1 MYQAIR
7 NSNGVDYMIKNAKS
21 LKDKAKNVANENA
34 ISIQQVLQ
42 NYMFERVLER
52 LSKSEYKENFIIK
65 GGLLLS
71 SIMGINL
78 RTTMDMDTNIT
89 GINLDKEELL
99 KILDEVLNMDIGD
112 NVAFK
117 IEKVE
122 YIKQE
127 EYYGGYQFKIIA
139 IYENIKVQFH
149 MDVST
154 GDVITPRAIEYKY
167 KKLFDNSYIDIL
179 SYNQETII
187 AEKLQSI
194 LERKITNSRMKD
206 YYDLYFFVNYRWDS
220 INKEILSEA
229 IIRTFSARNSITE
242 LRNIKETITTLEN
255 SPFLNRLW
263 LDYSQKHEYSK
274 SVSFLD
280 TIEAIKVLKRE
291 LYSNDI
297 AKEQIV

>member
-1 MYQAIR
+1 
-7 NSNGVDYMIKNAKS
+7 MIKNAKS
-21 LKDKAKNVANENA
+21 LKDKARNIANENA

-78 RTTMDMDTNIT
+78 RTTMDIDTNIT

-99 KILDEVLNMDIGD
+99 KILNEVLNMDIGD
-112 NVAFK
+112 NVTFK

-122 YIKQE
+122 DIKQE

-139 IYENIKVQFH
+139 TYENIKVQFH

-206 YYDLYFFVNYRWDS
+206 YYDLYFFVNYRWDN
-220 INKEILSEA
+220 IDKKILSEA
-229 IIRTFSARNSITE
+229 IVRTFSARNSITE
-242 LRNIKETITTLEN
+242 LKNIKETIKILEN
-255 SPFLNRLW
+255 NSFLNMIW
-263 LDYSQKHEYSK
+263 LDYSQNHEYSK
-274 SVSFLD
+274 NVSFND
-280 TIEAIKVLKRE
+280 TIKAIKIIE
-291 LYSNDI
+291 ETIFSNNEI
-297 AKEQIV
+297 KLSITQI

>member
-1 MYQAIR
+1 
-7 NSNGVDYMIKNAKS
+7 MIKNAKS
-21 LKDKAKNVANENA
+21 LKDKARNVANENA

-78 RTTMDMDTNIT
+78 RTTMDIDTNIT
-89 GINLDKEELL
+89 GINLDKEKLL
-99 KILDEVLNMDIGD
+99 EILNEVLNMDIGD
-112 NVAFK
+112 NVTFK

-122 YIKQE
+122 DIKQE

-139 IYENIKVQFH
+139 TYENIKVQFH

-206 YYDLYFFVNYRWDS
+206 YYDLYFFVNYRWNS
-220 INKEILSEA
+220 IDKEILSEA

-242 LRNIKETITTLEN
+242 LSNIRETIQTLEN
-255 SPFLNRLW
+255 NPFLNRIW

-274 SVSFLD
+274 NVSFKD
-280 TIEAIKVLKRE
+280 TINAIE
-291 LYSNDI
+291 IIEETIFTSNENKLSVTHI
-297 AKEQIV
+297 

>member
-1 MYQAIR
+1 
-7 NSNGVDYMIKNAKS
+7 MIKNAKS
-21 LKDKAKNVANENA
+21 LKDKARNIANENA

-78 RTTMDMDTNIT
+78 RTTMDIDTNIT

-99 KILDEVLNMDIGD
+99 KILNEVLNMDIGD
-112 NVAFK
+112 NVTFK

-122 YIKQE
+122 DIKQE

-139 IYENIKVQFH
+139 TYENIKVQFH

-206 YYDLYFFVNYRWDS
+206 YYDLYFFVNYRWDN
-220 INKEILSEA
+220 IDKKILPEA
-229 IIRTFSARNSITE
+229 IVRTFSARNSITE
-242 LRNIKETITTLEN
+242 LKNIKETIKILEN
-255 SPFLNRLW
+255 NSFLNMIW
-263 LDYSQKHEYSK
+263 LDYSQNHEYSK
-274 SVSFLD
+274 NVSFND
-280 TIEAIKVLKRE
+280 TIKAIKIIE
-291 LYSNDI
+291 ETIFSNNEI
-297 AKEQIV
+297 KLSITQI

>member
-1 MYQAIR
+1 
-7 NSNGVDYMIKNAKS
+7 MIKNAKS
-21 LKDKAKNVANENA
+21 LKDQAKNIAKENN

-42 NYMFERVLER
+42 NYMFERILER
-52 LSKSEYKENFIIK
+52 LSKSKYKENFIIK

-78 RTTMDMDTNIT
+78 RTTMDIDTNVT
-89 GINLDKEELL
+89 GINLEKEELL
-99 KILDEVLNMDIGD
+99 KILSEILNIDIGD
-112 NVAFK
+112 NVSFIIEK
-117 IEKVE
+117 IED
-122 YIKQE
+122 IKQE
-127 EYYGGYQFKIIA
+127 EYYGGYKFKITG

-206 YYDLYFFVNYRWDS
+206 YYDLYFFVNYRWD
-220 INKEILSEA
+220 EIDKKILLEA
-229 IIRTFSARNSITE
+229 IIRTFLTRNSITE
-242 LRNIKETITTLEN
+242 LRNIKETIEILEN
-255 SPFLNRLW
+255 NPFLNKLW
-263 LDYSQKHEYSK
+263 LDYSKKHEYSK
-274 SVSFLD
+274 NISFLD
-280 TIEAIKVLKRE
+280 TIEAITVIKNMLFTNATIRDE
-291 LYSNDI
+291 I
-297 AKEQIV
+297 AQYK

>member
-1 MYQAIR
+1 
-7 NSNGVDYMIKNAKS
+7 MIKNAKS
-21 LKDKAKNVANENA
+21 LKDKARNIANENA

-78 RTTMDMDTNIT
+78 RTTMDIDTNIT

-99 KILDEVLNMDIGD
+99 KKLNEVLNMDIGD
-112 NVAFK
+112 NVTFK

-122 YIKQE
+122 DIKQE

-139 IYENIKVQFH
+139 TYENIKVQFH

-206 YYDLYFFVNYRWDS
+206 YYDLYFFVNYRWDN
-220 INKEILSEA
+220 IDKKILSEA
-229 IIRTFSARNSITE
+229 IVRTFSARNSITE
-242 LRNIKETITTLEN
+242 LKNIKETIKILEN
-255 SPFLNRLW
+255 NSFLNMIW
-263 LDYSQKHEYSK
+263 LDYSQNHEYSK
-274 SVSFLD
+274 NVSFND
-280 TIEAIKVLKRE
+280 TIKAIKIIE
-291 LYSNDI
+291 ETIFSNNEI
-297 AKEQIV
+297 KLSITQI

>member
-1 MYQAIR
+1 
-7 NSNGVDYMIKNAKS
+7 MIKNAKS
-21 LKDKAKNVANENA
+21 LKDKARNVANENA

-89 GINLDKEELL
+89 GINLDKEKLL
-99 KILDEVLNMDIGD
+99 EILNEVLNMDIED
-112 NVAFK
+112 NVTFK

-122 YIKQE
+122 EIKQE

-139 IYENIKVQFH
+139 TYENIKVQFH

-167 KKLFDNSYIDIL
+167 KKLFDSSYIDIL

-194 LERKITNSRMKD
+194 LDRKITNSRMKD

-220 INKEILSEA
+220 IDKEILSEA
-229 IIRTFSARNSITE
+229 IIRTFSVRNSITE
-242 LRNIKETITTLEN
+242 LRNIRETIKTLEN
-255 SPFLNRLW
+255 NPFLNRLW

-274 SVSFLD
+274 NVSFLD
-280 TIEAIKVLKRE
+280 TIEAIKVIKRE

>member
-1 MYQAIR
+1 
-7 NSNGVDYMIKNAKS
+7 MIKNAKS
-21 LKDKAKNVANENA
+21 LKDKARNIANEND

-42 NYMFERVLER
+42 NYMFEKVLER
-52 LSKSEYKENFIIK
+52 LSKSKYKENFIIK

-89 GINLDKEELL
+89 GINLNKEELL
-99 KILDEVLNMDIGD
+99 KILYEVLNMDIGD

-117 IEKVE
+117 IEKIE
-122 YIKQE
+122 DIKQE

-149 MDVST
+149 IDVST

-187 AEKLQSI
+187 AERLQAI
-194 LERKITNSRMKD
+194 LERKTKNSRMKD
-206 YYDLYFFVNYRWDS
+206 YYDLYFFVNYRWDT
-220 INKEILSEA
+220 IDKNILVEA
-229 IIRTFSARNSITE
+229 IIKTFATRNSITE
-242 LRNIKETITTLEN
+242 LKNISETIKNLEN
-255 SPFLNRLW
+255 NQFLNRLW
-263 LDYSQKHEYSK
+263 VDYSKKHKYSK
-274 SVSFLD
+274 NIKFND
-280 TIEAIKVLKRE
+280 TIDAIETIRDAIF
-291 LYSNDI
+291 SNNEI
-297 AKEQIV
+297 KLALAQN